1 MKAATYEIEID
12 SDGFQ
17 KVKGRR
23 SMRTA
28 HAIVPEI
35 FSASK
40 FIGSSLP
47 SNGTAEILNSE
58 SDAKYDEKEQ
68 VMKNDDAESEWE
80 STEASSNTLTSTSC
94 EDQQNHIEKIDVENA
109 KAETN
114 SKTSFVGATPETV
127 SETKSGFEIRPKIE
141 SSSILGNDVIGE
153 TLGYTTESGMD
164 VDSEEKYEDAVQY
177 VKAKIFDEDGF
188 QLVTGRRMKNMSQ
201 NNVSE
206 KANAKSQN
214 HSNGKTKNGNPQRS
228 AANSAKP
235 MSPYTILLT
244 IPDKPGR
251 KRNRKRASYNGV
263 KGAGSDAG
271 ADAVPS
277 STPQA
282 KQTS

>member
-1 MKAATYEIEID
+1 MKPATYEIEID

-35 FSASK
+35 SSASK
-40 FIGSSLP
+40 FCDSSLP

-58 SDAKYDEKEQ
+58 LDAKYDEKEQ
-68 VMKNDDAESEWE
+68 MMKIDDAESEWE
-80 STEASSNTLTSTSC
+80 STEASSNTLTSISC
-94 EDQQNHIEKIDVENA
+94 EDQQNHLEQPCVKNSQ
-109 KAETN
+109 KETN

-206 KANAKSQN
+206 KVNAKSQN

-251 KRNRKRASYNGV
+251 KRNRKRASSNGV

>member
-1 MKAATYEIEID
+1 MKPATYEIEID

-28 HAIVPEI
+28 HAIVPETS
-35 FSASK
+35 SASK
-40 FIGSSLP
+40 FRDLSLP
-47 SNGTAEILNSE
+47 SNGTAENLNSE

-68 VMKNDDAESEWE
+68 MMKNDDAESEWE

-127 SETKSGFEIRPKIE
+127 SEPKNGFEIRPKIE

-153 TLGYTTESGMD
+153 NLGYTTESGMD

-177 VKAKIFDEDGF
+177 VKTKIFDEDGF

-206 KANAKSQN
+206 KATSKSQN
-214 HSNGKTKNGNPQRS
+214 HSNGKTKNGNTQRS

-251 KRNRKRASYNGV
+251 KRNRKRASSNGV

-271 ADAVPS
+271 ADAIPS

-282 KQTS
+282 NQAS

>member
-1 MKAATYEIEID
+1 MKPATYEIEID

-35 FSASK
+35 SSASK
-40 FIGSSLP
+40 FRDLSLP
-47 SNGTAEILNSE
+47 SNGTAEIVNAELH
-58 SDAKYDEKEQ
+58 AKYDEKEQ
-68 VMKNDDAESEWE
+68 MMKNDDAESEWE
-80 STEASSNTLTSTSC
+80 STEASSNTLTSNFC
-94 EDQQNHIEKIDVENA
+94 EEQQNHIEKIDVENA
-109 KAETN
+109 KADTN
-114 SKTSFVGATPETV
+114 LNTSFVGATPETV
-127 SETKSGFEIRPKIE
+127 SETKKELEISPKIE
-141 SSSILGNDVIGE
+141 SNSISGNDVIGE
-153 TLGYTTESGMD
+153 NLGYTTESGMD

-201 NNVSE
+201 TKVSE
-206 KANAKSQN
+206 KANSKSQN

-251 KRNRKRASYNGV
+251 KRNRKRASSNGV
-263 KGAGSDAG
+263 KSSGSDVG
-271 ADAVPS
+271 ADATPS